1 MTDSPDFLGQAPSQG
16 QSVPRLNRVPL
27 LIAGILLLL
36 IIGAITYT
44 YQMRLASLR
53 EEGRRTA
60 AEPSAATP
68 SEVFKD
74 APDGGMILARKGE
87 HGPPPPVKAEPEKP
101 ALTPPGP
108 DPEALA
114 RERER
119 QARERLEAARVASAL
134 QALKAPTT
142 VKHAK
147 FVAGRGGT
155 RPRADAAPSSDGHL
169 RASYAAAMRRRMLMG
184 EEGKEDVNRA
194 AEKAAWLKDRQPQK
208 ADKHYLPEGRVGPRS
223 PYELKAGTVIPAIM
237 VGGINSDLP
246 GQILAQVRENVY
258 DTATGR
264 HILIPQ
270 GAKLVG
276 TYDNAITTGQERVLV
291 AWTRIIYPDASS
303 IDLGKMPGAD
313 SAGLAGLKDRVD
325 NHFWK
330 AFGNALLMSVFSA
343 GVQIS
348 QGGGSSSTN
357 GMNAQQSIAA
367 GLGQQLGQLGQEMAR
382 RNVKVQPTI
391 EIRPGLH
398 FTVMATRDAVISPWR
413 PRRANNGG

>member
-1 MTDSPDFLGQAPSQG
+1 MTDSPDFLSQDPNQG
-16 QSVPRLNRVPL
+16 QGVPRLNRIPL
-27 LIAGILLLL
+27 LIAGVLLLF
-36 IIGAITYT
+36 IFGAITYT

-53 EEGRRTA
+53 EGEARHT
-60 AEPSAATP
+60 AEPAAATP
-68 SEVFKD
+68 SEVFKE
-74 APDGGMILARKGE
+74 APDGGLIQARRGE
-87 HGPPPPVKAEPEKP
+87 TAPPPPVKTKPEKR

-119 QARERLEAARVASAL
+119 RARERLEAARVAAAL

-142 VKHAK
+142 VRDVTSGA
-147 FVAGRGGT
+147 T
-155 RPRADAAPSSDGHL
+155 RQGARSRAATSPSADGHL
-169 RASYAAAMRRRMLMG
+169 KASYAAAMRRRALWG
-184 EEGKEDVNRA
+184 EKGGEEDVNRA
-194 AEKAAWLKDRQPQK
+194 AEKAAWLKDRQPEK
-208 ADKHYLPEGRVGPRS
+208 AGKHYLPEGRVGPKS

-270 GAKLVG
+270 GAKLIG

-291 AWTRIIYPDASS
+291 AWTRIIYPDSSS

-325 NHFWK
+325 THFWK
-330 AFGNALLMSVFSA
+330 TFGNALLMSVITA

-348 QGGGSSSTN
+348 QGGGGGTN

-367 GLGQQLGQLGQEMAR
+367 GLGQQLGQLGMEMAR
-382 RNVKVQPTI
+382 RGVRVQPTI
-391 EIRPGLH
+391 KIRPGLR
-398 FTVMATRDAVISPWR
+398 FTVVATKDAVIRPWR
-413 PRRANNGG
+413 PRRASNGK